1 MTRKRLAG
9 PIVAVL
15 LVVTLAIPLLSVCA
29 SASVPVNIFEVDD
42 YDKHV
47 IAGDGVT
54 FEWVVYNNDSTP
66 YLVQINTSHSV
77 SEGINEAFDSPF
89 LTLEA
94 NKSTTV
100 VLRVTTD
107 LAMPTTANT
116 FTITFKVTKMSDPA
130 QTVEYTKTA
139 VLHVTASVGSS
150 AGENKLFGVWDN
162 FLPAPFDTNV
172 GAFIVTLLGWVGIA
186 LFFAFVID
194 PLVHALTKKTETDL
208 DDIVLKII
216 RAPVFVF
223 VITYGL
229 VSSLEIL
236 NLDRDLVLNIEFAYR
251 IIVVLLLV
259 WVSYKVYDGIVLHY
273 ARRYAQKTETEIDDV
288 VVPLME
294 KIGLIVIPLLGL
306 MVILGMLGYDLTA
319 LLAGVGFLGIVIG
332 FAAQSTLANFF
343 AGIQLLTDRPF
354 KVGDLL
360 RIENGAE
367 CEVRKIGM
375 RATELYNPDTD
386 EIVVIPNNDIANKM
400 IVNMVEPGRNLKI
413 MVKIEAAY
421 GSDVDK
427 VMTILKQAAMET
439 PSVINEP
446 SRQPVIRFSDFGE
459 SSLVFKVFI
468 FIDDVNHRFKV
479 ASDFRKEVNRR
490 FAQEGIE
497 IPFPQR
503 VVHLVDD
510 TKRDEKS

>member
-1 MTRKRLAG
+1 MKRTRLAG
-9 PIVAVL
+9 P
-15 LVVTLAIPLLSVCA
+15 LVGVMLVIMLAFPLLSCTA
-29 SASVPVNIFEVDD
+29 SATVPVNIFNVDD

-47 IAGDGVT
+47 VAGQGAT
-54 FEWVVYNNDSTP
+54 FDWVVYNNDSTP
-66 YLVQINTSHSV
+66 YLVQMNTSRSV
-77 SEGINEAFDSPF
+77 SEGINEAFNSPF
-89 LTLEA
+89 LMLAA
-94 NKSTTV
+94 NQSTTV
-100 VLRVTTD
+100 VLRVTTEKS
-107 LAMPTTANT
+107 MPTTANT
-116 FTITFKVTKMSDPA
+116 FTIDFTITKMSDPS
-130 QTVEYTKTA
+130 QSVVVTKTA
-139 VLHVTASVGSS
+139 VLQVTAAVGSS
-150 AGENKLFGVWDN
+150 AGQNKLFGIWDN
-162 FLPAPFDTNV
+162 FLPSPLDTNV
-172 GAFIVTLLGWVGIA
+172 GAFVVTLLGWVGIA

-194 PLVHALTKKTETDL
+194 PLVHALTKKTETEL
-208 DDIVLKII
+208 DDIILKII

-251 IIVVLLLV
+251 IIVVVLIV
-259 WVSYKVYDGIVLHY
+259 WVSYKVYDGVVLHY
-273 ARRYAQKTETEIDDV
+273 ARRYAEKTETEIDDV

-294 KIGLIVIPLLGL
+294 KIGLIIIPLLGL

-360 RIENGAE
+360 RIDGGAE

-386 EIVVIPNNDIANKM
+386 EVVVIPNNDIANKM

-413 MVKIEAAY
+413 MVKIETAY

-439 PSVINEP
+439 SNVINEP

-459 SSLVFKVFI
+459 SSLIFKVFI
-468 FIDDVNHRFKV
+468 IIDDVNNRFKV

-490 FAQEGIE
+490 FAEEGIE

-503 VVHLVDD
+503 VVHIVDE
-510 TKRDEKS
+510 TKNADKA